1 MESLGQKFKT
11 AREERGFTID
21 QVARDTHIAKSYIAA
36 LEEENFERF
45 PGDTYIMGFIRNY
58 ADYLGLEPS
67 ELVSLYKNLKIQE
80 QPIPLEKL
88 LQKKS
93 TNPLVFI
100 AAGLLILFGLAAGGY
115 FLFFRNQ
122 ERPLVQAN
130 AEKKEKPA
138 EASTEAEV
146 PARYTMGEEAVEQSF
161 VQGDEIIVK
170 RQEASYTIKI
180 EKIEDEVFLL
190 APVENMNIREGEEAY
205 LRLAPQGET
214 LKVICRGIERG
225 SRPKA
230 VLFLDKYLPAPEE
243 GTPAASTE
251 AAAPTSAIGSTNE
264 PSRVKRSRVILEAP
278 SRQPFTI
285 EVEFRGYCLLRYMTD
300 NQTREERYFR
310 RGETFRTDLRG
321 EIRLWYSNSGSL
333 RARISGNEIEFGK
346 PGEVGASLIR
356 WVQAEADRGYRLELI
371 PMY

>member
-21 QVARDTHIAKSYIAA
+21 QVARDTHIAKGYIAS
-36 LEEENFERF
+36 LEEENFENF

-67 ELVSLYKNLKIQE
+67 ELVALYKNLKIQE

-88 LQKKS
+88 LQRKS
-93 TNPLVFI
+93 PKPFI
-100 AAGLLILFGLAAGGY
+100 FITVGLLVLLGLAAGGY
-115 FLFFRNQ
+115 FLFFRSQ
-122 ERPLVQAN
+122 DRPLAQARS
-130 AEKKEKPA
+130 EKKENPV
-138 EASTEAEV
+138 EASGVV
-146 PARYTMGEEAVEQSF
+146 PVQYTMGEEAVEQSF
-161 VQGDEIIVK
+161 GQGDEIIVK

-180 EKIEDEVFLL
+180 EKIEDTVFLL
-190 APVENMNIREGEEAY
+190 APVENMNLREGEEAY
-205 LRLAPQGET
+205 IRLAPQGET
-214 LKVICRGIERG
+214 LKVICRGIERAG
-225 SRPKA
+225 EPKA
-230 VLFLDKYLPAPEE
+230 VLFLDKYLAAPGE
-243 GTPAASTE
+243 GTRTASTE
-251 AAAPTSAIGSTNE
+251 TAAAPTSAIGSTNE
-264 PSRVKRSRVILEAP
+264 PSRVKRSRVILEASSP
-278 SRQPFTI
+278 QSFTI

-310 RGETFRTDLRG
+310 RGETFRTDLRR

-356 WVQAEADRGYRLELI
+356 WVQAETGRGYRLELV